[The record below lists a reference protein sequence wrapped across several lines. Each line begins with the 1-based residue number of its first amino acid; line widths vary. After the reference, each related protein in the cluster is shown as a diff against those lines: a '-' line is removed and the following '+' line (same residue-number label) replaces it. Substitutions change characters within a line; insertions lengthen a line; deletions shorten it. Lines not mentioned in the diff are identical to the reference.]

1 MIVNQ
6 KIAAH
11 AKKDAKT
18 QKRRFAQ
25 NRLFLR
31 FCQFPNEKFFL

>member
-11 AKKDAKT
+11 AKKDDLA
-18 QKRRFAQ
+18 KRRFAQ

-31 FCQFPNEKFFL
+31 FCQFPNEKFFP

>member
-11 AKKDAKT
+11 AKKDE
-18 QKRRFAQ
+18 KRRFAQ